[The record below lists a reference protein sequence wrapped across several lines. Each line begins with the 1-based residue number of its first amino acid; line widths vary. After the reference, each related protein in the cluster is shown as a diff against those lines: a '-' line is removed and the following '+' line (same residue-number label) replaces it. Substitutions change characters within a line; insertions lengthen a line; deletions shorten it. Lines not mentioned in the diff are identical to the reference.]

1 MDYKKMTRAQR
12 KVAIAKEVIS
22 NINIMK
28 IRAHHAYVSDSDS
41 IPIQKTSQQVAEK
54 AKKKCTVCARGAM
67 LLCKVA
73 KYNNY
78 DFLIFGEGYMI
89 GSHDTTMALKDAFSE
104 TELELIERAFE
115 RNYSYSSWGPDND
128 ADRLLAIMQ
137 NIVDHNGKFK
147 PSVEYV
153 VEKV

>member
-1 MDYKKMTRAQR
+1 
-12 KVAIAKEVIS
+12 
-22 NINIMK
+22 
-28 IRAHHAYVSDSDS
+28 
-41 IPIQKTSQQVAEK
+41 
-54 AKKKCTVCARGAM
+54 M

-115 RNYSYSSWGPDND
+115 RNYSYFSWGPDND